1 MNYKL
6 ILLIVPD
13 PHADIDGALAQPL
26 KEQQLDAVLAAPAG
40 AVECIEDLIGQDR
53 EPSVV
58 LVGPGTGNSASIAR
72 RIRTVWPVGQ
82 ILFVPAREQFEA
94 VQTELRYV
102 PMLGPNWSLVA
113 LGDPRLGEKLMRAVQ
128 ASRQRSRL
136 RTTLDR
142 ANVRLAEPKAVD
154 SVAYRQSV
162 ISEHYLASLLQH
174 SSDAIFSLGPR
185 DNVLYWSTGAER
197 LFQCRPRHNQPAAEL
212 PFWSAMLD
220 ALLTRI
226 HAGASPLTAK
236 MSTVIDAQTLH
247 LEVSLARVQ
256 DEQHTFIGTSISA
269 RDVSDVVRAI
279 ETERAGRQNAE
290 RLGRLKDEFLALLSH
305 ELRTPLSAVIGR
317 TQLLRIQHRDA
328 PDLQYSLDII
338 ERNAKL
344 QAKLI
349 EDLLDVSAI
358 VTGKLTLQ
366 LHNIAVL
373 DLLRAATESVQAM
386 TDAKQLKLVTQYAV
400 GAVTIAGDVY
410 RLQQVLCNILSNSIK
425 FTPEGG
431 TVHVRAS
438 LVSHSLLQIVI
449 EDTGCGIAAEFLP
462 YVFDKFGQEDA
473 SSTRRHGGLG
483 IGLSIAKQLAEL
495 HSGTIAV
502 TSPGRGLGT
511 SFTLRF
517 PVVSAGDGTGPA
529 RQHPALPAA
538 QSRMLAQRRILLV
551 EDAADT
557 RELLKDVLSAHGAH
571 VLTAPSALLALD
583 LLGSEA
589 LDVVVSDIGMPQ
601 MDGYQLIGEIR
612 RRGYAGDTL
621 PAVALTA
628 FASTLDRQRALD
640 AGFQAHVAKPFI
652 VTELVATLTAL
663 LARQDQPVR

>member
-6 ILLIVPD
+6 LLLIVPD

-40 AVECIEDLIGQDR
+40 AVECILELIGQDR

-58 LVGPGTGNSASIAR
+58 LVGPGVGNAASIAR

-102 PMLGPNWSLVA
+102 PMLGPNWALVA

-142 ANVRLAEPKAVD
+142 ANVRLAAPKAVD
-154 SVAYRQSV
+154 NVAYRQSV

-197 LFQCRPRHNQPAAEL
+197 LFQCRPRHNQPASEL

-220 ALLTRI
+220 ALLARL

-256 DEQHTFIGTSISA
+256 DKDHTFIGTSISA
-269 RDVSDVVRAI
+269 RDVSDVVHAI

-305 ELRTPLSAVIGR
+305 ELRTPLTAVIGH

-328 PDLQYSLDII
+328 PDLQHSLNII

-349 EDLLDVSAI
+349 EDLLDVSSI
-358 VTGKLTLQ
+358 VTGKLTLE
-366 LHNIAVL
+366 LHNIALV
-373 DLLRAATESVQAM
+373 DLLRAATDSVRAM
-386 TDAKQLKLVTQYAV
+386 TDARQLKLVTQYAV
-400 GAVTIAGDVY
+400 GATAIAGDVH
-410 RLQQVLCNILSNSIK
+410 RLQQVLYNILSNAIK

-438 LVSHSLLQIVI
+438 LVSHSLVQIVI

-495 HSGTIAV
+495 HAGTIAV

-517 PVVSAGDGTGPA
+517 PVACVGDGTGPA
-529 RQHPALPAA
+529 RQHPAMPAA

-557 RELLKDVLSAHGAH
+557 RELVKDVLSAHGAH

-589 LDVVVSDIGMPQ
+589 LDMVVSDIGMPQ

-612 RRGYAGDTL
+612 RRGFAGDTL

-628 FASTLDRQRALD
+628 FASTQDRQRAFD
-640 AGFQAHVAKPFI
+640 AGFQAHVAKPYI